1 MAAHLRKTEITLRAH
16 DAFVGE
22 NAPIAASR
30 LLVLLPLVQTWDV
43 RSETGLIV
51 VARSLDDDQLNDDQS
66 VEPRAAVAAAL
77 ADPSMSG
84 WYIAEARTVPPPD
97 HR

>member
-1 MAAHLRKTEITLRAH
+1 MDARLRKTEIVLRAR

-30 LLVLLPLVQTWDV
+30 LLALLPSAQTWEV
-43 RSETGLIV
+43 RLETDLIV
-51 VARSLDDDQLNDDQS
+51 VSRKPDDDQIE
-66 VEPRAAVAAAL
+66 EPVDAVAAAL

-84 WYIAEARTVPPPD
+84 WYLAEVRTVPPSD